1 MVLRLVAIALSLAV
15 PTSSFSPAI
24 LRAPASQPLAN
35 RWGPASVVMRALLD
49 AKGNP
54 INLDGDSGEQPMQ
67 DQYEEALGQLVF
79 SSADPTLDIARRI
92 DFFDEAFVAWVD
104 AKAEASDDL
113 EERGALKSLGEM
125 VIEVREKY
133 FQTIA
138 SAEAGEFDGTAEAGE
153 ESEDPFAGVPFASFD
168 ESGNAVLNAKEAGDE
183 DASVLGAMKAVQFAA
198 AGGEGASAEDAKR
211 LAEAADKAKAEAAL
225 AARTTYIQL
234 LATLIPMPQS
244 EMEAAVTENFLR
256 CDFTFMGICEEVCA
270 SDPDVAPKVK
280 AVMDQVNKEA
290 SLRIEKAAGVVQQ
303 VLAAGNPGLMET
315 EITKLCKQGKV
326 DFAVLDLL
334 DANIQAATAAGAL
347 EPAAVMS
354 KVRTRAALELD
365 KLKDPEQRLM
375 SQLLRTSDAETRTSL
390 LQAAFEPKE
399 QLTLALTDMDP
410 EADDKKADPAPEVSP
425 DKFIEM
431 SKAMIQNFG
440 NLPGEEGGLRDKLLS
455 IAQEAEQ
462 VSTSIY
468 GESMTAREQQDR
480 AWADTTV
487 SVWDLE
493 TMEQES
499 EINGETQPWSGEM
512 DEQVFIDKMKGPAK
526 GGFDDKGV
534 KTIGGY

>member
-1 MVLRLVAIALSLAV
+1 
-15 PTSSFSPAI
+15 
-24 LRAPASQPLAN
+24 
-35 RWGPASVVMRALLD
+35 MRALLD

-334 DANIQAATAAGAL
+334 DANIQAATTAGAL

-375 SQLLRTSDAETRTSL
+375 SQLLRTSDAETRTAL